1 MVIWVNVD
9 YSNLIKE
16 IREDLRTHDLRPNDE
31 VQVLRA
37 DKAVSDDGYKPIIDY
52 YYDHNRMIKLLA
64 PGFSPEESELEELNR
79 LRQEYNRDR
88 PFLEPMKV
96 ADMLSEMET
105 LNKTAPLNQTPAE
118 KLCAFRQEAGLTQ
131 KDLAE
136 KASIHFRLYQKYES
150 GEVPLGRVAAETVL
164 ALAKALDV
172 SVEDLIG

>member
-79 LRQEYNRDR
+79 LR
-88 PFLEPMKV
+88 K
-96 ADMLSEMET
+96 S
-105 LNKTAPLNQTPAE
+105 
-118 KLCAFRQEAGLTQ
+118 
-131 KDLAE
+131 
-136 KASIHFRLYQKYES
+136 S
-150 GEVPLGRVAAETVL
+150 
-164 ALAKALDV
+164 
-172 SVEDLIG
+172 LISLMRFE